1 MASSTY
7 ARRVAMCTAALL
19 FAAIAVL
26 SASSCGGSET
36 EPARVSEEGE
46 KLPPAITEDSL
57 QQTTGS
63 GNLTLQSGE
72 GTTAGMGTG
81 QTTTQN
87 NQAANQTKQS
97 TSNPGTSAELTGAR
111 FTVVR
116 AARPDSNKEV
126 ISSSQR
132 EVNGDYLEV
141 ELGVV
146 NNGDDLVD
154 LSQYSFRLYS
164 PGIEA
169 DQYEEYYGMTA
180 TYGKYVSD
188 NTISAT
194 LLDYTNL
201 QPASYKLK
209 IGESVDGVF
218 LFFDLNPKNTA
229 RNSGIV
235 KEGTNLVIRKQ
246 RGDDSGEEVEINL
259 AGYPD

>member
-1 MASSTY
+1 MARNSRV
-7 ARRVAMCTAALL
+7 RRLILWTAALSL
-19 FAAIAVL
+19 ALIAVL
-26 SASSCGGSET
+26 GISSCGSGEA
-36 EPARVSEEGE
+36 EPARVSDEGE
-46 KLPPAITEDSL
+46 KLPPGITEDSL

-63 GNLTLQSGE
+63 GNLTLQDGDGAST
-72 GTTAGMGTG
+72 GTSTG
-81 QTTTQN
+81 QSTTQT
-87 NQAANQTKQS
+87 NQTNQTKQS
-97 TSNPGTSAELTGAR
+97 TSGPGNSAELTGAL

-116 AARPDSNKEV
+116 ATRPDTNKEV

-132 EVNGDYLEV
+132 EVKGDYLEV
-141 ELGVV
+141 ELEVV
-146 NNGDDLVD
+146 NNGSDLVD
-154 LSQYSFRLYS
+154 LSQYSFRLSS

-169 DQYEEYYGMTA
+169 DQYEEYYGTTG

-188 NTISAT
+188 NLISAT

-201 QPASYKLK
+201 QPAAYKLK

-218 LFFDLNPKNTA
+218 LFFDLNPKKTA

-246 RGDDSGEEVEINL
+246 RGDDSGEEVEISL